1 MRCSDMATK
10 GLRTAI
16 GTGAAFVVFA
26 PALADDA
33 LVVAA
38 PAFTVGDAWIYE
50 RTQDQGSAGP
60 PRQRVALRVER
71 IDGDAMLVGVS
82 LDDRPPS
89 HDLVGLD
96 WSHRGAA
103 NGQETVT
110 GRPLSFP
117 LSVGQSWTADY
128 TTPLKHGRPGFA
140 RFRTTYK
147 AVGWTDVATPAG
159 VFRTLEVEAR
169 GTIETH
175 LASATPVAPGHRR
188 ASPRGGKAPP
198 PPQSPSI
205 TIQGLERDAFYY
217 APKLKAFAKIVEE
230 QYDAQAVRVTQD
242 TQVLTAFRTGP

>member
-10 GLRTAI
+10 GLRAAI
-16 GTGAAFVVFA
+16 GGGAAFVVCA
-26 PALADDA
+26 PALAHDA
-33 LVVAA
+33 AVVSA
-38 PAFTVGDAWIYE
+38 PTFSVGDAWVYQ

-71 IDGDAMLVGVS
+71 IDGDAMLVAVS
-82 LDDRPPS
+82 LDDRPAS

-96 WSHRGAA
+96 WSRRGAA

-117 LSVGQSWTADY
+117 LSVGQTWTADY

-159 VFRTLEVEAR
+159 VFRTLEVDAR

-175 LASATPVAPGHRR
+175 LASATLVAPGRR
-188 ASPRGGKAPP
+188 RPSPRGGKAPS
-198 PPQSPSI
+198 PPQGPSI

-230 QYDAQAVRVTQD
+230 QYDAQAVRVSQD
-242 TQVLTAFRTGP
+242 TQVLLGFKTDP